1 MAKDIFRR
9 FCKRKI
15 SVLAAFVLLF
25 FIIIAIFGPSLL
37 KYTPTEQNLSNTH
50 ASVSAEHWLGTD
62 YLGRDIFSRIV
73 SGARISLSISF
84 CGVFM
89 GAVVGILMGLLAG
102 YYGGIVD
109 GIISRILEV
118 MLAFPGLLIAILI
131 VAVLGN
137 GIFNT
142 MLAVSFYVVPSLAR
156 VVRSSVISIK
166 NNEYVQ
172 VCNVFGANPARILFR
187 HILPNSVSILIVN
200 ITHSMGIAILT
211 ASSLS
216 FLGLGVQPPYAEWGA
231 MLNSAREVLRLH
243 PMEAIAPGL
252 AITLVVLSFD
262 MLGDGL
268 RDALDP
274 RLKNS

>member
-1 MAKDIFRR
+1 MAKDIFKR
-9 FCKRKI
+9 FLKRKV
-15 SVLAAFVLLF
+15 SVVAAFVLLL
-25 FIIIAIFGPSLL
+25 FILVAVFGPLFL
-37 KYTPTEQNLSNTH
+37 RYTPTEQDLANTH
-50 ASVSAEHWLGTD
+50 APVSSEHWLGTD

-89 GAVVGILMGLLAG
+89 GAVVGILLGLLAG
-102 YYGGIVD
+102 YYGGVVD
-109 GIISRILEV
+109 AVISRILEI

-142 MLAVSFYVVPSLAR
+142 MLAVAFYGVPSLAR

-172 VCNVFGANPARILFR
+172 VCDVFGANPIRILFK
-187 HILPNSVSILIVN
+187 HILPNSISILIVN
-200 ITHSMGIAILT
+200 ITHSM
-211 ASSLS
+211 
-216 FLGLGVQPPYAEWGA
+216 GVQPPYAEWGA
-231 MLNSAREVLRLH
+231 MLNSARDVLRLY
-243 PMEAIAPGL
+243 PMEAIAPGM
-252 AITLVVLSFD
+252 AITLAVLSFD
-262 MLGDGL
+262 MVGDGL

>member
-1 MAKDIFRR
+1 MAKDIFKR
-9 FCKRKI
+9 FLKRKV
-15 SVLAAFVLLF
+15 SVVAAFVLLL
-25 FIIIAIFGPSLL
+25 FILVAVFGPLFL
-37 KYTPTEQNLSNTH
+37 RYTPTEQDLANTH
-50 ASVSAEHWLGTD
+50 APVSSEHWLGTD

-89 GAVVGILMGLLAG
+89 GAVVGILLGLLAG
-102 YYGGIVD
+102 YYGGVVD
-109 GIISRILEV
+109 AVISRILEI

-142 MLAVSFYVVPSLAR
+142 MLAVAFYGVPSLAR

-172 VCNVFGANPARILFR
+172 VCDVFGANPIRILFK
-187 HILPNSVSILIVN
+187 HILPNSISILIVN

-231 MLNSAREVLRLH
+231 MLNSARDVLRLY
-243 PMEAIAPGL
+243 PMEAIAPGM
-252 AITLVVLSFD
+252 AITLAVLSFD
-262 MLGDGL
+262 MVGDGL

>member
-1 MAKDIFRR
+1 MAKDIFKR
-9 FCKRKI
+9 FLKRKV
-15 SVLAAFVLLF
+15 SVVAAFVLLL
-25 FIIIAIFGPSLL
+25 FILVAIFGPLFL
-37 KYTPTEQNLSNTH
+37 RYTPTEQDLTNTH
-50 ASVSAEHWLGTD
+50 APASLEHWLGTD

-89 GAVVGILMGLLAG
+89 GAVVGILLGLLAG
-102 YYGGIVD
+102 YYGGVVD
-109 GIISRILEV
+109 AVISRILEI

-142 MLAVSFYVVPSLAR
+142 MLAVAFYGVPSLAR

-166 NNEYVQ
+166 SNEYVQ
-172 VCNVFGANPARILFR
+172 VCDVFGASPFRILFR
-187 HILPNSVSILIVN
+187 HILPNSISILIVN

-231 MLNSAREVLRLH
+231 MLNSARDVLRLY
-243 PMEAIAPGL
+243 PMEAIAPGV

-262 MLGDGL
+262 MVGDGL

>member
-1 MAKDIFRR
+1 
-9 FCKRKI
+9 
-15 SVLAAFVLLF
+15 
-25 FIIIAIFGPSLL
+25 
-37 KYTPTEQNLSNTH
+37 
-50 ASVSAEHWLGTD
+50 
-62 YLGRDIFSRIV
+62 
-73 SGARISLSISF
+73 
-84 CGVFM
+84 M
-89 GAVVGILMGLLAG
+89 GAVVGILLGLLAG
-102 YYGGIVD
+102 YYGGVVD
-109 GIISRILEV
+109 AVISRILEI

-142 MLAVSFYVVPSLAR
+142 MLAVAFYGVPSLAR

-166 NNEYVQ
+166 SNEYVQ
-172 VCNVFGANPARILFR
+172 VCDVFGASPFRILFR
-187 HILPNSVSILIVN
+187 HILPNSISILIVN

-231 MLNSAREVLRLH
+231 MLNSARDVLRLY
-243 PMEAIAPGL
+243 PMEAIAPGV

-262 MLGDGL
+262 MVGDGL